1 MPLGSKTFSYA
12 TQLQWEGGRTS
23 TARAGDRP
31 PITVVPPED
40 FPSGHAADWSPE
52 HLFLAALQSCTM
64 LSFLA
69 HCAHNGVEV
78 ISYRAETSGD
88 LARREEDRRYAFRRV
103 VMVVTAQ
110 VAGGHVPLAQSLT
123 GKAERDCFIS
133 ASTNAEIEVAWRIS
147 E

>member
-1 MPLGSKTFSYA
+1 MALQSKTFSYS
-12 TQLQWEGGRTS
+12 TSLEWQGGRRS
-23 TARAGDRP
+23 TVRAGERP
-31 PITVVPPED
+31 PIQVVPPED
-40 FPSGHAADWSPE
+40 FPGGEAADWSPE
-52 HLFLAALQSCTM
+52 HLFLGALQSCTM

-78 ISYRAETSGD
+78 VSYRAETSGE

-103 VMVVTAQ
+103 AMIVTAR

-123 GKAERDCFIS
+123 DKAERDCFIS
-133 ASTNAEIEVAWRIS
+133 ASTTAEIETAWRIS